1 MERFDRGVFVMT
13 HSPSF
18 NGLKGLAQF
27 SWNGIDGVLQLA
39 IVLQKQIYELKDLNL
54 KVPCV
59 FD

>member
-1 MERFDRGVFVMT
+1 MT

-39 IVLQKQIYELKDLNL
+39 IVLQKQIYELPRSKLKSAMCVQLNIIGVRL
-54 KVPCV
+54 
-59 FD
+59 